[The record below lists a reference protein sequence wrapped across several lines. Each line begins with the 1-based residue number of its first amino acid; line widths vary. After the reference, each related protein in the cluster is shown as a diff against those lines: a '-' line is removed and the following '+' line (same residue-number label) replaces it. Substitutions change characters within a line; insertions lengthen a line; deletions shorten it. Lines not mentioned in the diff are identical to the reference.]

1 MTSLKDYRVKK
12 VERKIDRLLRLVLL
26 PEDYVD
32 YEVDV
37 LHKEIT
43 EDIVNL
49 NDMKEAF
56 RLYNKLHNT
65 LTA

>member
-12 VERKIDRLLRLVLL
+12 VERKIDRLLRLALL